1 MMDGT
6 YTAVV
11 DRIVDGETAVVLI
24 EEDGDVVEEY
34 NLAVEELP
42 TEADEGGV
50 LEVRIDHGE
59 VVQMD
64 YSADETAARRQS
76 AQDRFD
82 QLSERLSDS

>member
-1 MMDGT
+1 MDGT

-24 EEDGDVVEEY
+24 EDDGDVVEEY
-34 NLAVEELP
+34 NLDVEELP

-50 LEVRIDHGE
+50 LEVRIDNGE
-59 VVQMD
+59 LVRMV
-64 YSADETAARRQS
+64 YLADETVARRQS

-82 QLSERLSDS
+82 RLSERLSDS